1 MDGKNVMDFYD
12 PKILEKLAEIEK
24 EEAILE
30 AQFKN

>member
-12 PKILEKLAEIEK
+12 PQIFEKLKELEK

-30 AQFKN
+30 A

>member
-12 PKILEKLAEIEK
+12 PEIMKKLEELEK

-30 AQFKN
+30 A